1 MSSVISSTG
10 RRPALLIAGILLIAT
25 TLRVVFTG
33 AAPLLDAIRSDYGLT
48 TAQTGLLTT
57 LPLLAF
63 GLVSPLAAGVARRF
77 GMERSLLLAMLLIC
91 AGIALRS
98 LPSAALLFIGTAVI
112 GCGIALVRGQKQQ
125 GVQLLATGEMGIGNT
140 TTSSAVASVLL
151 GAPVQSMT
159 GRGAGL
165 SDAGLA
171 RKIDAIRR
179 GIAHNQPNPADP
191 LDVLAKLGGFD
202 IAGLCGVFLGGAR
215 YRVPIIMDGFISG
228 VAALCAVRLCENAK
242 KAVFASHVSS
252 EPAANLVLNA
262 LGKKPLLT
270 AGMHLGEGTGAVA
283 SIPLWDMAIAV
294 YQGCYS
300 FSEGGI
306 EPYKPQC

>member
-91 AGIALRS
+91 AGIALR

-112 GCGIALVRGQKQQ
+112 GCGIALGNVLLPGLIKRDFAACRADDRRLFPDDGRRG
-125 GVQLLATGEMGIGNT
+125 GAWFGAGGPRGDGRIRLARALLLLMVFRYWR
-140 TTSSAVASVLL
+140 SSAGCRS
-151 GAPVQSMT
+151 P
-159 GRGAGL
+159 GAG
-165 SDAGLA
+165 
-171 RKIDAIRR
+171 RR
-179 GIAHNQPNPADP
+179 RH
-191 LDVLAKLGGFD
+191 
-202 IAGLCGVFLGGAR
+202 
-215 YRVPIIMDGFISG
+215 
-228 VAALCAVRLCENAK
+228 
-242 KAVFASHVSS
+242 
-252 EPAANLVLNA
+252 
-262 LGKKPLLT
+262 
-270 AGMHLGEGTGAVA
+270 
-283 SIPLWDMAIAV
+283 
-294 YQGCYS
+294 
-300 FSEGGI
+300 
-306 EPYKPQC
+306 